1 MKKLNS
7 VKVLFE
13 NPEHNYKTSVSAEST
28 EETVKH
34 YFVGKYF
41 DMGRFPNEDFHKCI
55 GIEFI
60 DNNVV
65 SVQQE
70 LNNHKSSNNVLDIW
84 LLFWFIIGIFGTGA
98 IIILIIF
105 KYKQ

>member
-13 NPEHNYKTSVSAEST
+13 NPEHNYETNVSAEAT

-41 DMGRFPNEDFHKCI
+41 DLDTFPKEDFHKCI
-55 GIEFI
+55 GIEFT

-65 SVQQE
+65 TPQDE
-70 LNNHKSSNNVLDIW
+70 LDKCKKANNKLDFIILLWPFGIVVTIIYLIW
-84 LLFWFIIGIFGTGA
+84 LLIHN
-98 IIILIIF
+98 
-105 KYKQ
+105 